1 MGGVR
6 KCIKRQL
13 LIDNQICYSNHKIGE
28 EAIYSYLVLRHA
40 QTIGFIDQP
49 VYHYLQHGDS
59 LSNSIVDDPW
69 GEVALALREMV
80 KEQGDYETYGDTVN
94 AFIETAAIVSAYKM
108 AQQYPMTE
116 YLHKADK
123 RWKQMQGQV
132 DYQRPIDHKHQARS
146 IRLFGLIARTRQ
158 WPLAWLVG
166 RLRRR

>member
-6 KCIKRQL
+6 KCIKRKL

-28 EAIYSYLVLRHA
+28 EAIYSYVVLRNA
-40 QTIGFIDQP
+40 KNIGFIEQT

-59 LSNSIVDDPW
+59 LSNSLVDDPW
-69 GEVALALREMV
+69 GEVALALRDKV
-80 KEQGDYETYGDTVN
+80 KEQGDYEAYGDTVN
-94 AFIETAAIVSAYKM
+94 AFIETAAIVSVYKM
-108 AQQYPMTE
+108 ARQYPMTE
-116 YLHKADK
+116 YMHKADN
-123 RWKQMQGQV
+123 RWWQMKCQV
-132 DYQRPIDHKHQARS
+132 DRDMATDRKHQAGS